1 MFRLTLIA
9 TLTLVLLAGSAYRPF
24 YFAPPASVLADG
36 EIYKI
41 SVDKAGIFKMDYNY
55 LKSELGIEIDSKDPR
70 KIQLFGFG
78 GGILPERVTYSMQLE
93 LPEIALS
100 VSGESDGKFD
110 TKDYILFYSPGPDHL
125 AWSGP
130 DSMFLVNKNNYSR
143 TAIYFLKVST
153 TPGRRIKS
161 SAPVNRPIYDTLKM
175 LVDVQHLED
184 EKINLLAGRTS
195 TYGSGKNWYGDY
207 FKTIRKKDYSSFFN
221 FKDAIPNSST
231 KVKLGFAARSD
242 AFTKAYLQVYNS
254 KFEIPLNTTNTA
266 DVEDDIARE
275 SQVRMTAPHLA
286 GNPNLILDYPSTS
299 SPSEGWLDYI
309 TINIR
314 KPIIYEGTPVR
325 ILQTPNKTSAVAYT
339 ILNGSDKLEVWN
351 IKSFNNPE
359 WVQTTVVQS
368 QLKLSSEQS
377 EVPDAFMVFD
387 PQTDLPKPVKV
398 GRITNQNLAG
408 LADCEAIVLYHP
420 LFENAAKKLAQHRT
434 SFSGIQTVPILVDLV
449 YNEFGSGQPDPT
461 SIRNFVKHLLSQ
473 HPGFRYLILLGDGS
487 YDYLGLNKELAKNEN
502 FIPVYETEESLSPL
516 YAFPTDDFYALLEDG
531 EGGTDLTGDLDLAV
545 GRIPVR
551 NKEEADQ
558 LVDKIIQYDK
568 NKDTQG
574 DWKLRVAF
582 SADDE
587 DGNIHLEQTE
597 SISNSVQAQHPDLNL
612 QKIYLDAFKQESGTG
627 GEIIPGANQSLNQ
640 NIFQGLLVFNYLGH
654 GGPKGLSQEGL
665 LRNTDVE
672 AWTNKSRLP
681 LVITATCS
689 FAPYDDPAIPSTGE
703 ALFRSPYGGAIA
715 LLTTVRNVY
724 SSSNE
729 VLTSAVFDQLFVRKS
744 NGKAQTLGDIMTKAK
759 NSISANGFDRLNAR
773 KFALLGDPTQSLA
786 IPEYQ
791 VNTTHI
797 NGKPIQVS
805 VRDTLKA
812 LQLLEVKGEITDAL
826 NQPLTA
832 FNGNVSVTLFDKK
845 TVVKT
850 LGQNSSSYAK
860 SFQVQNSIL
869 FRGNASVIRGKFEIR
884 FVIPK
889 DIDYTYGPAKLSYY
903 ANSIDSMEASGYF
916 DNIVIGG
923 SQSEIP
929 DNLGPIVKP
938 FINHFQF
945 KDGQSTHSNPLLL
958 VDIVDDNGIN
968 ATGNSIGHDLVAIL
982 DRDTKK
988 QYVLNTF
995 YESSKGDYKKGQ
1007 VTFPFSGLS
1016 PGLHHVKV
1024 IAWDVANN
1032 SGEGEISFWVT
1043 DPKTKARILNLQ
1055 AIPNPATS
1063 QFKIQVI
1070 HDLGNLSDGRLKLSL
1085 MDYSG
1090 RIIITKEEVLSPAAV
1105 LTTEIE
1111 FDLAIPAGIYLVQAE
1126 IWNQGKR
1133 VDIKGIKVLR
1143 IP

>member
-1 MFRLTLIA
+1 MIRVYLI
-9 TLTLVLLAGSAYRPF
+9 TILTLVLLAGTAYRPF
-24 YFAPPASVLADG
+24 DYNPPVSVLADG

-41 SVDKAGIFKMDYNY
+41 AVDKPGVFKMDYTY
-55 LKSELGIEIDSKDPR
+55 LKSELGIDIDNKDPR
-70 KIQLFGFG
+70 RIQLFGFG
-78 GGILPERVTYSMQLE
+78 GGLLPEQVTSSMQLE
-93 LPEIALS
+93 LPEIPISIA
-100 VSGESDGKFD
+100 GESDGKFD
-110 TKDYILFYSPGPDHL
+110 NKDYILFYSAGPDHVF
-125 AWSGP
+125 WSDH
-130 DSMFLVNKNNYSR
+130 DSMFLVKKNIYSR
-143 TAIYFLKVST
+143 TAVYFLKISS
-153 TPGRRIKS
+153 GSGSRIQAKGQVQI
-161 SAPVNRPIYDTLKM
+161 PVHDTLFTT
-175 LVDVQHLED
+175 LEVQHLEE

-195 TYGSGKNWYGDY
+195 TYGSGKKWFGDY
-207 FKTIRKKDYSSFFN
+207 FKTIRKKDYSSYFN
-221 FKDAIPNSST
+221 FKDAVSNSST
-231 KVKLGFAARSD
+231 KIKIGFAARSD
-242 AFTKAYLQVYNS
+242 VFTKAFIQLYQN
-254 KFEIPLNTTNTA
+254 KFEIPLYSTNTA
-266 DVEDDIARE
+266 DVEDDVARE
-275 SQVRMTAPHLA
+275 SQVRFVAPHQ
-286 GNPNLILDYPSTS
+286 NSSTNLILDYPSTI

-309 TINIR
+309 TINLH
-314 KPIIYEGTPVR
+314 KELNYEGVPFR
-325 ILQTPNKTSAVAYT
+325 ILHNPIKEGVFIYKIKNA
-339 ILNGSDKLEVWN
+339 SDKLLAWDIN
-351 IKSFNNPE
+351 SFNNPE
-359 WVQTTVVQS
+359 SIQTTLVQNQLLLTREQGEEADAVV
-368 QLKLSSEQS
+368 
-377 EVPDAFMVFD
+377 VFD
-387 PQTDLPKPVKV
+387 PQSELPKPIKI
-398 GRITNQNLAG
+398 GRVTNQNLAG
-408 LADCEAIVLYHP
+408 NTGYEAIVLYHS
-420 LFENAAKKLAQHRT
+420 LFENAAKKLALHRT
-434 SFSGIQTVPILVDLV
+434 SHSGIPTLPVLIDQV

-461 SIRNFVKHLLSQ
+461 AIRNFVKLVLSQ
-473 HPGFRYLILLGDGS
+473 NPSFRYLVLLGDGS

-516 YAFPTDDFYALLEDG
+516 YAFPADDFYGLLEAG

-568 NKDTQG
+568 NKETQG

-587 DGNIHLEQTE
+587 DANIHLEQTE
-597 SISNSVQAQHPDLNL
+597 SISKAVQAQHPDLNL
-612 QKIYLDAFKQESGTG
+612 QKIYLDAFKQESGPG
-627 GEIIPGANQSLNQ
+627 GELIPGANQSLNQ
-640 NIFQGLLVFNYLGH
+640 NIFQGILVFNYLGH

-703 ALFRSPYGGAIA
+703 ALIRSPYGGAIA

-729 VLTSAVFDQLFVRKS
+729 VLTRAVFDQLFVRKS

-759 NSISANGFDRLNAR
+759 NSISGNGFDRLNAR

-786 IPEYQ
+786 IPEYR

-797 NGKPIQVS
+797 NGKKVQVS
-805 VRDTLKA
+805 VKDTLKA
-812 LQLLEVKGEITDAL
+812 LQLLEVKGAIVDAL
-826 NQPLTA
+826 NQPLTG
-832 FNGNVSVTLFDKK
+832 FNGNISVTLFDKK

-869 FRGNASVIRGKFEIR
+869 FRGNATVVQGKFEIR

-889 DIDYTYGPAKLSYY
+889 DIDYTYGPAKISYY
-903 ANSIDSMEASGYF
+903 ANNIDSMEASGYF
-916 DNIVIGG
+916 ENIIIGG
-923 SQSEIP
+923 SQSEIL
-929 DNLGPIVKP
+929 DNLAPIVKP
-938 FINHFQF
+938 YINHFQF
-945 KDGQSTHSNPLLL
+945 KDGQSTHNNPLLL
-958 VDIVDDNGIN
+958 VDISDDNGIN

-982 DRDTKK
+982 DKDTKK

-995 YESSKGDYKKGQ
+995 YESGKGDFKKGL
-1007 VTFPFSGLS
+1007 VTFPFSGLT

-1043 DPKTKARILNLQ
+1043 DPKAKPRILNLQ
-1055 AIPNPATS
+1055 AIPNPARD
-1063 QFKIQVI
+1063 QFKIQII
-1070 HDLGNLSDGRLKLSL
+1070 HDLSELTEGRLKLLL

-1090 RIIITKEEVLSPAAV
+1090 RVITTKEEILSPAAV
-1105 LTTEIE
+1105 LTTEIG
-1111 FDLAIPAGIYLVQAE
+1111 FDISIPAGIYMVQAE

-1133 VDIKGIKVLR
+1133 VDVRGIKVLR